1 MKIRFVTIAALVV
14 LLTGCATTGGH
25 LVPKAQSSVSAG
37 KAVVAFSIEVAD
49 GTRYDQCS
57 VFVGRSAATAQ
68 WFGWNVAGSPVSTFV
83 IEVGAGDYGFHRFGC
98 SYRGFTVSSGI
109 ARPEIELAAGEV
121 RYLGRLTVDNTKFG
135 SAARRDRVPT
145 SVDLTFSD
153 ASDEDLRKLRAEYP
167 LLANADVDTRI
178 PESWGGRLSHVLRPY
193 QEGIELVAAPIL

>member
-1 MKIRFVTIAALVV
+1 MKTRFTTIAVFV
-14 LLTGCATTGGH
+14 LFLSGCATTGGH

-37 KAVVAFSIEVAD
+37 KAIVAFSIEVTD

-57 VFVGRSAATAQ
+57 VFVGRSPASAQ

-109 ARPEIELAAGEV
+109 AGPQIEVAAGEV

-135 SAARRDRVPT
+135 SAARRERVPT

-153 ASDEDLRKLRAEYP
+153 ASGDDLGKLRGEYP
-167 LLANADVDTRI
+167 LLADADVDTSV
-178 PESWGGRLSHVLRPY
+178 PDSWGGRLSHVLRPY